1 MKLYPKKINSLDEL
15 LKEKQR
21 LKKEMLHTGLVSFTL
36 HDIVSETNHSKE
48 EVAQEQS
55 PPKEDQDDIL
65 NSILSILGENS
76 AIAPLLEIVSPLI
89 KKYTGKQIN
98 KIVIGVA
105 KEVVVGYAK
114 WKAVELSIKGVQWL
128 IHNRKKKSK

>member
-55 PPKEDQDDIL
+55 PYLEKTA
-65 NSILSILGENS
+65 LSLHYLKLYR
-76 AIAPLLEIVSPLI
+76 LL
-89 KKYTGKQIN
+89 
-98 KIVIGVA
+98 
-105 KEVVVGYAK
+105 
-114 WKAVELSIKGVQWL
+114 
-128 IHNRKKKSK
+128 